1 MSSVQT
7 PTATPA
13 ARGSFHRPPRSFPP
27 AIPDRP
33 IVIAQPPQLSGRG
46 AGLLQMLMPA
56 LGTLGIVA
64 FAFIVPNKL
73 FLIVAGAFVAISLV
87 SVLASYW
94 AQRRSGKRSR
104 RSERRLYRAHLE
116 KREEELQ
123 AVVRTQRDIDE
134 RLYPSPGRLTNLV
147 TQRRHLW
154 ERRPGDGDF
163 LAFRFGRATV
173 PLACPIELSLS
184 EDPLTEYQTELYEQ
198 AQALVERYRT
208 VDELS
213 VVATLSG
220 TSVTTVTGPRQR
232 TVALAR
238 TILAQAAAL
247 RAPADLRV
255 MAAFTP
261 AHGADWAWLKWVPHC
276 RSVRHRERDAGGPSL
291 LLAAGPDQLSQL
303 LEEHV
308 QPRLEQLRRIEAS
321 SSADSESAAV
331 DAPELLLVL
340 DDFHAGGQVAKL
352 PLIREL
358 AARGDRL
365 KVRTLCLV
373 DEDAAEPPEAQ
384 LRLVIPPQGPGVLE
398 RTGAAGYRLGPIS
411 LDELSGAGAETLA
424 RQLAPLHLEE
434 TAGTID
440 LAADVRL
447 NELLEESSGA
457 LCAPIGLS
465 EEGDRLVLDLKQAA
479 EGGMGPHGLIVGA
492 TGSGKSELLRTIVTS
507 LAASHRPEELCF
519 VFVDF
524 KGGAAFAELAHLP
537 HSAGMITNL
546 QHDLSL
552 IDRMHA
558 ALFGEQQRRQAI
570 LRAAGNLDDVAAYRA
585 LQATD
590 PRLEPLPHLL
600 VIVDEFG
607 ELLSNRP
614 EFIDLFL
621 AIGRVGRSLGIHL
634 LLSSQRL
641 EEGRLRG
648 LEGHLRYRVCLRTY
662 SAQESKSVLGTADAF
677 LLPPYP
683 GVGYLSVDT
692 DIYQRFKTALVT
704 APHDEGTRQATPVS
718 RFEVSAPVITAESL
732 AESEDEDQLT
742 DLDVI
747 IGQLSER
754 YGNARVHQVW
764 LDPLPAQQALSS
776 VFDGPTWWSRGQSD
790 GAGSAAVRACVGLLD
805 RPSEQR
811 QDPFVLDLGGI
822 GGHLAVVGAP
832 QTGKSMF
839 LRTLLTA
846 LCVTYTPDEV
856 RIYGVDLGGGLLRVF
871 EGAPHVGGICS
882 KSDPE
887 RVRATVRQVRALIAE
902 REAAFREL
910 GIDSMADARTH
921 GRAGQLSA
929 ETSADVL
936 LVVDNWAA
944 LLRDY
949 EDLSDELN
957 EIAAAGLQH
966 GIHLVITAGR
976 WAEIRPAIREA
987 FGSRLELRLND
998 PMESDFGRRIAE
1010 TVPTGAPG
1018 RGVTPEG
1025 LHFQVALPRLDGRDV
1040 LEGIGEALTELTTEL
1055 AERWNGAPA
1064 PPVRVLP
1071 EELGRGDLPAPLG
1084 DGIVIGIEEL
1094 TLASVEL
1101 DLAGEDQHLLLL
1113 GESGSGRTSALR
1125 SVAQGLAERYSPD
1138 QARLVVVDFR
1148 RGLLDL
1154 TQLPL
1159 PSSFAS
1165 RPPKVEEFMAELREL
1180 TVERLRQLDTAGGW
1194 SGPAFYVLVDDYDL
1208 VAGSALNPLS
1218 GLGDLIFQGRDA
1230 GIHVV
1235 LARAAGGA
1243 ARAML
1248 DPVMQRLVESGS
1260 PALLMS
1266 GDPHEGPL
1274 VRGVRAE
1281 PLPPGRARLV
1291 RRRDRP
1297 SLLQLAQPSPLPAQ
1311 AEQNGHPQE
1320 PGRPRQPPGDTH
1332 DPGRAA
1338 LLGDRL
1344 KER

>member
-1 MSSVQT
+1 MSS
-7 PTATPA
+7 PADTATSEAPA
-13 ARGSFHRPPRSFPP
+13 GRGAFHRPPRSFPP
-27 AIPDRP
+27 ALPGQP
-33 IVIAQPPQLSGRG
+33 IVIAQPPQLSRRST
-46 AGLLQMLMPA
+46 GLLQMLMPA

-87 SVLASYW
+87 SVLASYLT
-94 AQRRSGKRSR
+94 QRRSGKRSA

-116 KREEELQ
+116 KRESELQ
-123 AVVRTQRDIDE
+123 AVVRGQRDIDE
-134 RLYPSPGRLTNLV
+134 RLYPDPGRLTSLV

-163 LAFRFGRATV
+163 LAFRLGRATV

-184 EDPLTEYQTELYEQ
+184 EDPLTEYQPELYEQ
-198 AQALVERYRT
+198 AEALVQRYRT

-213 VVATLSG
+213 VVASLAEASVMTL
-220 TSVTTVTGPRQR
+220 TGPRSR
-232 TVALAR
+232 TVALSRA
-238 TILAQAAAL
+238 ILAQAAAL
-247 RAPADLRV
+247 RAPSDMRI
-255 MAAFTP
+255 MAAFAP
-261 AHGADWAWLKWVPHC
+261 EHGNDWAWLKWIPHA
-276 RSVRHRERDAGGPSL
+276 RSVRHRERDRSSAGPSL
-291 LLAAGPDQLSQL
+291 LLAPGPDQLAQL

-308 QPRLEQLRRIEAS
+308 QPRLEQLRRIESS
-321 SSADSESAAV
+321 SSADGATASV

-340 DDFHAGGQVAKL
+340 DDYHAGGQVARL

-373 DEDAAEPPEAQ
+373 DEGAAEPPEAQ

-398 RTGAAGYRLGPIS
+398 RTGAQGYRLGPVL

-424 RQLAPLHLEE
+424 RQLAPLQLEE
-434 TAGTID
+434 SAATID

-447 NELLEESSGA
+447 SELLEDA
-457 LCAPIGLS
+457 PAKLCAPIGLT

-507 LAASHRPEELCF
+507 LAAAHRPEELCF

-570 LRAAGNLDDVAAYRA
+570 LRAAGNLDDVASYRA

-590 PRLEPLPHLL
+590 AALEPLPHLL

-607 ELLSNRP
+607 ELLANRP

-648 LEGHLRYRVCLRTY
+648 LEGHLRYRISLRTY

-704 APHDEGTRQATPVS
+704 APHDEQTKAGTPVS
-718 RFEVSAPVITAESL
+718 VFELAAGTTPVASRAEV
-732 AESEDEDQLT
+732 EGEGQLT
-742 DLDVI
+742 DLDVLI
-747 IGQLSER
+747 HELRSR
-754 YGNARVHQVW
+754 YGETRVHQVW
-764 LDPLPAQQALSS
+764 LDPLPARQALSS
-776 VFDGPTWWSRGQSD
+776 VFEGEPWWRRTEPATSTGI
-790 GAGSAAVRACVGLLD
+790 RACVGLLD

-832 QTGKSMF
+832 QTGKSTL
-839 LRTLLTA
+839 LRTLLAA
-846 LCVTYTPDEV
+846 LCITHTPDEV
-856 RIYGVDLGGGLLRVF
+856 RIYGIDLGGGLLRAF
-871 EGAPHVGGICS
+871 EDAPHVGGICG

-887 RVRATVRQVRALIAE
+887 RVRATVRQVRAVISE
-902 REAAFREL
+902 REAAFRDL
-910 GIDSMADARTH
+910 GIDSMADARAR
-921 GRAGQLSA
+921 GRAGQLGPEES
-929 ETSADVL
+929 SDVV

-949 EDLSDELN
+949 EDLLEELG
-957 EIAAAGLQH
+957 ELAAGGLQH
-966 GIHLVITAGR
+966 GVHLVIAAGR
-976 WAEIRPAIREA
+976 WAEVRPAIREA

-1025 LHFQVALPRLDGRDV
+1025 LHFQVALPRLDGRDE
-1040 LEGIGEALTELTTEL
+1040 LAGIGEALGELTGAL
-1055 AERWNGAPA
+1055 AERWTGAGAPA
-1064 PPVRVLP
+1064 VRVLP
-1071 EELGRGDLPAPLG
+1071 ERLFRSELPAAVSG
-1084 DGIVIGIEEL
+1084 GVVVGIEEL
-1094 TLASVEL
+1094 TLAPVEL
-1101 DLAGEDQHLLLL
+1101 DLAGDDQHLLLL

-1125 SVAQGLAERYSPD
+1125 SIAEGLAERYSAE
-1138 QARLVVVDFR
+1138 QARLVVIDFR

-1154 TQLPL
+1154 AQLPL
-1159 PSSFAS
+1159 PCSFAS
-1165 RPPKVEEFMAELREL
+1165 RPPKAEEVMAELREL
-1180 TVERLRQLDTAGGW
+1180 TVERLRGLDSPAGGW
-1194 SGPAFYVLVDDYDL
+1194 AGPAVYVLVDDYDL
-1208 VAGSALNPLS
+1208 IAGSQLNPLA
-1218 GLGDLIFQGRDA
+1218 GLAEMIFQGRDA

-1243 ARAML
+1243 SRAML
-1248 DPVMQRLVESGS
+1248 DPVLSRLAESGA
-1260 PALLMS
+1260 PGLLLS

-1274 VRGVRAE
+1274 MRGVRAE
-1281 PLPPGRARLV
+1281 PLPPGRGRWL
-1291 RRRDRP
+1291 RRRGRP
-1297 SLLQLAQPSPLPAQ
+1297 SVVQLAYAGPAAGAVDPSPNGGTGQ
-1311 AEQNGHPQE
+1311 AVLREG
-1320 PGRPRQPPGDTH
+1320 
-1332 DPGRAA
+1332 
-1338 LLGDRL
+1338 
-1344 KER
+1344 